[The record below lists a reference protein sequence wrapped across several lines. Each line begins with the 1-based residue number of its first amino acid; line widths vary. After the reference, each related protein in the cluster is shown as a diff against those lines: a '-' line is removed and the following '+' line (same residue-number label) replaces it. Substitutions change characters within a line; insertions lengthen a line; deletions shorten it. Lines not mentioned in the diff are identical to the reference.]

1 MNYAAYG
8 LGQGLANSQNGNS
21 LINAM
26 NTASLIQFRRDQQ
39 RLQNRYADIAQQNV
53 DLAVEKWN
61 MESQLKQ
68 QELEQKIFELEQKQL
83 KVSGQNFVN
92 VTAGAIDAQ
101 DPTAMNNLIQQDSN
115 LKKLA
120 DTAGVIGFS
129 FFNQY
134 SDEELRKLGVAEG
147 MNPREYMITL
157 NSDGTKRVINARTLM
172 ATLGAGNLFSQVQ
185 LDNLFRSQQMLNMQ
199 NIANLANTEE
209 GVEQAKLI
217 ASKNNQIERV
227 YNPAVDAEGK
237 ASVVKPTAFE
247 QKQALSN
254 EIQENLTRLPSIE
267 NQEEFNTTALRIM
280 NEGSDAQKLT
290 AAQTFINREL
300 DKGIPLNELANTQI
314 GAQSFNVLYS
324 SLSKT
329 EQTQYQKLTELL
341 RNNAKISASITD
353 LSKPGTLDEFV
364 EDRTIAKADTWLT
377 KMLNTVNPQ
386 IKQDLTAKGFK
397 NDEVRQKY
405 QNVLNTMIKAI
416 SGSAVS
422 NQEAERLRM
431 ELGDIVN
438 EAGVGAIIGLKTLAT
453 NIFNELKVYDTS
465 PTMKIFVKPQLQQ
478 FQAIMDNFDEI
489 GRKFGLSTSQPS
501 EQVKA
506 RQTANRES
514 VKKQV
519 FDMIPSAK

>member
-1 MNYAAYG
+1 MDFLSYG
-8 LGQGLANSQNGNS
+8 LGQGLSNSQNGNN

-26 NTASLIQFRRDQQ
+26 NTASLIQYRRDQQ
-39 RLQNRYADIAQQNV
+39 RLQNRYADIAQQRA
-53 DLAVEKWN
+53 DLDAEKWG
-61 MESQLKQ
+61 MDSQIKQ
-68 QELEQKIFELEQKQL
+68 QELEQKIFDLEQKQK

-92 VTAGAIDAQ
+92 VTAGAIEAQ

-120 DTAGVIGFS
+120 DMAGVVGFS

-172 ATLGAGNLFSQVQ
+172 ATLGAGNLFAQAQ
-185 LDNLFRSQQMLNMQ
+185 LENMFNDQRSSRLQAIGNLPATPEGEAQ
-199 NIANLANTEE
+199 AKTLANIQN
-209 GVEQAKLI
+209 QA
-217 ASKNNQIERV
+217 ERV
-227 YNPAVDAEGK
+227 FNPAVDTEGK
-237 ASVVKPTAFE
+237 ASVVKPTTFE
-247 QKQALSN
+247 QKQA
-254 EIQENLTRLPSIE
+254 EADRIQKILTSLPSIE
-267 NQEEFNTTALRIM
+267 NQEEFNNSTLEVLNYGS
-280 NEGSDAQKLT
+280 NEQKLT

-300 DKGIPLNELANTQI
+300 DKGIPLNQVSDTQL
-314 GAQSFNVLYS
+314 GAQSLNVLLA
-324 SLSKT
+324 SLSKV

-341 RNNAKISASITD
+341 KNNAKISASLID

-377 KMLNTVNPQ
+377 KMLNTVKPA

-397 NDEVRQKY
+397 DDVVRQKY
-405 QNVLNTMIKAI
+405 QNVLNTMIKII

-465 PTMKIFVKPQLQQ
+465 PTMKIFAKPQLQQ
-478 FQAIMDNFDEI
+478 FQTIIDNFDEI
-489 GRKFGLSTSQPS
+489 GRKFGLPTSQPT
-501 EQVKA
+501 EQVQA
-506 RQTANRES
+506 RINKNREA